1 MLCWQELTHSSVVY
15 GNTGSGGPGSM
26 VTSGNGGSGVS
37 SDSDRSSG
45 VGTDGDGSGNMVGV
59 GHNGGGNGLLDDGL
73 TLDSYGVGD
82 IVGSINMDG
91 GGDLNNLLGVEGGII
106 RDLDTSLNI
115 DGLVDSVDLGL
126 GLDNGGTDRLATT
139 ENSGDLDG
147 KMRGGGLVDGG
158 SVSRDIA
165 GLAQVNL
172 LGDDG
177 GGLVDGGHTLSLGV
191 NRVGSGQGNGSGGD
205 GSYWS
210 SGDNTGGM
218 AKKTRS
224 IDSGTVVGEETSM
237 VTGKELGSSIGA
249 GDNAKCNLKYMQRL
263 LNN

>member
-1 MLCWQELTHSSVVY
+1 MH

-26 VTSGNGGSGVS
+26 VTSGNRGSGISTDGGSGVS
-37 SDSDRSSG
+37 
-45 VGTDGDGSGNMVGV
+45 TDGDGSSNMVGV
-59 GHNGGGNGLLDDGL
+59 GHDGGGNGLLDDGL

-82 IVGSINMDG
+82 IVGGINMDG

-165 GLAQVNL
+165 GLAQVNF

-177 GGLVDGGHTLSLGV
+177 GGLVDGGHTLGLGV
-191 NRVGSGQGNGSGGD
+191 NRVGSGQGNGC

-218 AKKTRS
+218 AQKTSS

-249 GDNAKCNLKYMQRL
+249 GDNAKCNLKRI
-263 LNN
+263 